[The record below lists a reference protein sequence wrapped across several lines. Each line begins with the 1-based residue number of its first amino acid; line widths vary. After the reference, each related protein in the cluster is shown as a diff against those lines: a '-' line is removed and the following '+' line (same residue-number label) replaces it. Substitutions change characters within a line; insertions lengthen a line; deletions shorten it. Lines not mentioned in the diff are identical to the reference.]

1 MDQNQNSMGA
11 QYSGK
16 MKSIQTLDTCVLL
29 VIPIEVLN
37 IDKPLNPAKS
47 LFLCK

>member
-16 MKSIQTLDTCVLL
+16 MKSIQTLDTYVLH
-29 VIPIEVLN
+29 VILIDVVN
-37 IDKPLNPAKS
+37 IDTQ
-47 LFLCK
+47 